1 MKKFSRNV
9 RIICLIVFDS
19 IAIYLMI
26 KYLGYYENLSDKDFG
41 LKYVVRNVCDI
52 GINFNDELIEV
63 FRIAST
69 LKIKLFIA
77 EPQRLVKYLNKEEL
91 EILEKCDNISII
103 EKNFRPNQT
112 ILGVLDSDLNQK
124 LFVSLSIFKFL
135 LKIF

>member
-1 MKKFSRNV
+1 
-9 RIICLIVFDS
+9 
-19 IAIYLMI
+19 MI
-26 KYLGYYENLSDKDFG
+26 KYLGYYKNLSNKGFS
-41 LKYVVRNVCDI
+41 LKYVVRNVCDK
-52 GINFNDELIEV
+52 GINLNDEVIEV

-91 EILEKCDNISII
+91 EILEKSDNISII
-103 EKNFRPNQT
+103 ENNFRPNQT
-112 ILGVLDSDLNQK
+112 ILGALDSDLNQK